1 MTARA
6 GRAEGRRRAAAIPRR
21 GQGRAVDRPAFWWS
35 AAVVFVVNAALT
47 AGEGRWLVALLQILT
62 AVWAFVA
69 GATARERETSDPGRP
84 Y

>member
-1 MTARA
+1 VAVRP
-6 GRAEGRRRAAAIPRR
+6 RRR
-21 GQGRAVDRPAFWWS
+21 GRAVDSPAFWWS

-69 GATARERETSDPGRP
+69 GATAREQQTSGPGRP
-84 Y
+84 H